1 MRTIKL
7 KGTPEPILVEKIF
20 CIGRNYAAH
29 AAEMSSEV
37 ESHPV
42 VFLKPTTALMQ
53 NGGMIEPPAFAKELH
68 HEVEMVVLIGKGGKN
83 ITKAH
88 AYDHVAGYAVGL
100 DMTLRDVQA
109 EAMKKGLP
117 WTVAKGFDTSAPIS
131 AAIDKSNIA
140 NPHDLEITLRVNGK
154 VRQHSNTRFM
164 LFRIDTIISYLS
176 TIFTLERGDLIFTGT
191 PDGVSAVVPG
201 DVLDA
206 ELQSVGAIQVSV
218 AGASALR
225 GERTS

>member
-1 MRTIKL
+1 MKTVKL
-7 KGTPEPILVEKIF
+7 EGTPEPILVEKVF

-29 AAEMSSEV
+29 AAEMKSDV
-37 ESHPV
+37 EADPI

-53 NGGMIEPPAFAKELH
+53 DGGRIEAPAFSKELH

-83 ITKAH
+83 IQKSS
-88 AYDHVAGYAVGL
+88 AYEHVAGYAVGL

-109 EAMKKGLP
+109 EAKKKGLP

-131 AAIDKSNIA
+131 SVVDMKKIS
-140 NPHDLEITLRVNGK
+140 NPHDLDITLKVNGNI
-154 VRQHSNTRFM
+154 RQHSNTKFM
-164 LFRIDTIISYLS
+164 LFQVDTIIAYLS

-191 PDGVSAVVPG
+191 PDGVGAVAPG

-206 ELQSVGAIQVSV
+206 ELQSVGSIKVSV
-218 AGASALR
+218 AGTR
-225 GERTS
+225 D

>member
-1 MRTIKL
+1 MRTVKL
-7 KGTPEPILVEKIF
+7 KGTLEPILVEKIF

-53 NGGMIEPPAFAKELH
+53 NGGRIEAPAFAKELH

-109 EAMKKGLP
+109 EAKKKGLP

-131 AAIDKSNIA
+131 TAIDKSNIA